1 MNKDNARIKIQGL
14 IRDIDSLIK
23 YSNDFATEE
32 AKDEFLDEIETAVT
46 ALDALEDLI
55 DGDVSLKLALK

>member
-14 IRDIDSLIK
+14 IRDIDCLIK

-55 DGDVSLKLALK
+55 YGDESLKLALK

>member
-55 DGDVSLKLALK
+55 DGDESLKLVLE